1 MKEIALPTTNFA
13 ENAGMTVS
21 RVPAVSWCFARNI
34 YRKGERRTMMKM
46 ENEMNVNV
54 PLEIIKASEIE
65 PKEVK
70 WLWYPYIPFGKV
82 TLLQGDPGDGKSKLM
97 LSIAALLSKGEG
109 NPKGLPFAVTENV
122 VKLVKIHYNIR
133 TRINVFL

>member
-1 MKEIALPTTNFA
+1 MTETALPTTSFA
-13 ENAGMTVS
+13 ENAEMTV
-21 RVPAVSWCFARNI
+21 I
-34 YRKGERRTMMKM
+34 L
-46 ENEMNVNV
+46 

-97 LSIAALLSKGEG
+97 LSIATGC
-109 NPKGLPFAVTENV
+109 
-122 VKLVKIHYNIR
+122 
-133 TRINVFL
+133 